1 MSGFPRSGLTFSDG
15 VLQMTVAPTAMS
27 ATDVKRNGWASNIQG
42 QAYKIDSPGAVPA
55 TAIKRRG
62 IAYSPDGGMY
72 TDTTAPAA
80 TAVKFSGYVV
90 RPDGAMHIDKVSS
103 GTITL
108 GQRRNANGVWI
119 TT

>member
-1 MSGFPRSGLTFSDG
+1 MKSHLSKLLLLAIILSFSFKSNLFANDDLIRTIG
-15 VLQMTVAPTAMS
+15 MGILQC
-27 ATDVKRNGWASNIQG
+27 
-42 QAYKIDSPGAVPA
+42 
-55 TAIKRRG
+55 